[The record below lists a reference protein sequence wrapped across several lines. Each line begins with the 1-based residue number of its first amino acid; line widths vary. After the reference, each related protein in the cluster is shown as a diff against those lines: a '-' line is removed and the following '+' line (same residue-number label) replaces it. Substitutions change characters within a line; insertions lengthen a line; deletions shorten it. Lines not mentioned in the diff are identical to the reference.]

1 MTTSPVDT
9 PPLYRYRP
17 PTQLRSLSVVMPA
30 HNEAENIGPVI
41 LDALEAAAA
50 VAERY
55 EVVVVDDGSTDA
67 TAAIVE
73 SMAAAYGDSV
83 RLIRNEHN
91 MGYGPTV
98 RRAWAAARMEW
109 VLFTDS
115 DRQFDLRQ
123 VADLVALADEADL
136 VTGWRRK
143 RQDPLL
149 RRINAKLFNIAARL
163 FFGTGVRDIDCA
175 FKLMRASALRQLD
188 LTANSAMVNTEL
200 LYQVRQH
207 GLRIAQLPVTHYP
220 RQFGEASGGDLKVI
234 ARAIGEFFAL
244 RRRFNQPEAKRLR
257 LCTWLVGVLALLA
270 GLATTAWAFAHH
282 VILAYGDAEAHLNI
296 AKRVVS
302 GLTPGLGQLGSVW
315 LPLPHLLMVPFVVT
329 DAMWRTGLAGA
340 AVGVPSLV
348 LLAVMSY
355 KLAYLLTGSIAA
367 SWLAPLVI
375 LANPNALYMAAT
387 PMTEVLLLAMVAT
400 SVYFLARWVLRG
412 DVASLVL
419 TGLFGSLAS
428 VSRYDGWALVVIEAV
443 AVLVMSAVRHR
454 TLRATE
460 GSLILFGVLAFSG
473 IAGWLLWNQLIFSDP
488 LYFAQSVYGSAE
500 QQQWFLQHGLLPTYH
515 NVGKSVVYWL
525 DDVRLIAGSTLSGLA
540 AVGLAALLVGCAR
553 HRSLRPVLLIAAA
566 ALSCFPFYILSLYTG
581 QASLILP
588 QFAPANVAYTMSNLR
603 YGVQALLPVAL
614 FVAYLAARRP
624 KVLVPLFVVAVLAQ
638 GAVMVGTQQVM
649 TYLDGTRGLSS
660 QTVSKGPD
668 SPYVEA
674 WMRQHYDGGLVLMD
688 DYRRP
693 MGLVESGVP
702 MQDFIGSGNKP
713 YWQES
718 LKDPALYAT
727 WIVLQQSSTDAV
739 WSGFSPE
746 SRAILADHFTVVYQH
761 GYIYVYKRRPPSV
774 EFVVKQGQH
783 LYLNGARW
791 NPVGVN
797 SYDLLAQS
805 QQTIDSRL
813 TQLAKGGE
821 NTVRTWC
828 FDKDGGISDAT
839 LAKLATTL
847 DTARSLGLRVICTLA
862 NALPDYGGEGR
873 FTPKGED
880 FFTSPTAQ
888 ARYRAQVQRVLNY
901 RDAAGVRLADNT
913 AVLAWDLLN
922 EPRGNPG
929 TPAGAVSAWTE
940 RMGEF
945 VDSLDQ
951 RHLVTIGAE
960 GFQADYPANTA
971 LAGPPGSD
979 FASLCGVPSI
989 TLCSAHLYPKYLPS
1003 LAGSEQIGR
1012 VVQAWRLAA
1021 DKLNK
1026 PMLLE
1031 EVGYSLS
1038 DGGTLTSRHA
1048 FYDNVARAVNNSDID
1063 GALLWN
1069 LGSKSDSG
1077 FTLAYGDYDSDRVLS
1092 AWSFIIHKNGTTHPP
1107 GGVPVKP

>member
-1 MTTSPVDT
+1 MTTLPVDT
-9 PPLYRYRP
+9 PPVYRYRP
-17 PTQLRSLSVVMPA
+17 PTRLRSLSVVMPA
-30 HNEAENIGPVI
+30 HNEAENIEPVI

-73 SMAAAYGDSV
+73 SMAANYGDSV

-91 MGYGPTV
+91 MGYGPTM

-115 DRQFDLRQ
+115 DRRFDLRQ
-123 VADLVALADEADL
+123 VADLVVLTDEADL

-143 RQDPLL
+143 RQDSLL
-149 RRINAKLFNIAARL
+149 RRINAKMFNIGGRL
-163 FFGTGVRDIDCA
+163 FFGTGVKDVDCA
-175 FKLMRASALRQLD
+175 FKLMRASALRQLE
-188 LTANSAMVNTEL
+188 LTANGAMVNTEL
-200 LYQVRQH
+200 LYQARQH
-207 GLRIAQLPVTHYP
+207 GLRIVQLPVTHYP

-234 ARAIGEFFAL
+234 IRAISEFFAL

-270 GLATTAWAFAHH
+270 GVATTAWAFAHH

-302 GLTPGLGQLGSVW
+302 GLTSGLGQLGSVW
-315 LPLPHLLMVPFVVT
+315 LPLPHLLMVPFVIN

-340 AVGVPSLV
+340 AVGIPSLV

-355 KLAYLLTGSIAA
+355 KLAYLLTGSIIA

-387 PMTEVLLLAMVAT
+387 PMTEMLLLAMVTT
-400 SVYFLARWVLRG
+400 SVYFLTRWVLRG
-412 DVASLVL
+412 DVVSLVL

-428 VSRYDGWALVVIEAV
+428 LSRYDGWALVVIEAV
-443 AVLVMSAVRHR
+443 AVAVMAAVRHR
-454 TLRATE
+454 SLRAIE
-460 GSLILFGVLAFSG
+460 GEMVLFGVLAFSG
-473 IAGWLLWNQLIFSDP
+473 IVGWLLWNQLIFSDP
-488 LYFAQSVYGSAE
+488 LYFAKSVYGSAE

-515 NVGKSVVYWL
+515 NMGKSVVYWL
-525 DDVRLIAGSTLSGLA
+525 EDVRLIVGSPLSGLA
-540 AVGLAALLVGCAR
+540 AVGLGALLVRCTR

-566 ALSCFPFYILSLYTG
+566 ALSSFPFYILSLYTG

-588 QFAPANVAYTMSNLR
+588 EFAPAHAAYTMSNLR
-603 YGVQALLPVAL
+603 YGVQALLPIAL

-624 KVLVPLFVVAVLAQ
+624 KVLVPLFMVAVLAQ
-638 GAVMVGTQQVM
+638 GAVMVATQQVM
-649 TYLDGTRGLSS
+649 TYEDGTRGLSS
-660 QTVSKGPD
+660 QKVSKGPD

-693 MGLVESGVP
+693 IGLVESGVP
-702 MQDFIGSGNKP
+702 MQDFIGTGNKP

-718 LKDPALYAT
+718 LGDPAQYAT
-727 WIVLQQSSTDAV
+727 WIVLQQASTDAV
-739 WSGFSPE
+739 WSGLSPV
-746 SRAILADHFTVVYQH
+746 SRGILADHFTVVYH
-761 GYIYVYKRRPPSV
+761 RDNIYVYKRRPASV
-774 EFVVKQGQH
+774 GFVVKQGQH

-813 TQLAKGGE
+813 AHLAQGGE

-828 FDKDGGISDAT
+828 FDKDGGMSDAT

-847 DTARSLGLRVICTLA
+847 DTARSLGLRIICTLA
-862 NALPDYGGEGR
+862 NALPDYGGEGY
-873 FTPKGED
+873 FTPKGQN

-888 ARYRAQVQRVLNY
+888 ARYRAQVQRVLDY
-901 RDAAGVRLADNT
+901 RDAAGVRLANNP

-922 EPRGNPG
+922 EPRSLPG
-929 TPAGAVSAWTE
+929 SPVGAVSAWTE
-940 RMGEF
+940 QMGEF
-945 VDSLDQ
+945 VSSLDQ

-960 GFQADYPANTA
+960 GFQVGYPANMA
-971 LAGPPGSD
+971 LAGLPGSD
-979 FASLCGVPSI
+979 FASLCGLSAI
-989 TLCSAHLYPKYLPS
+989 TLCSVHLYPQYLPGP
-1003 LAGSEQIGR
+1003 ANSEQIGR

-1021 DKLNK
+1021 NELDKPVLI
-1026 PMLLE
+1026 E

-1038 DGGTLTSRHA
+1038 DGGTLTGRHA

-1069 LGSKSDSG
+1069 LGSKADNG
-1077 FTLAYGDYDSDRVLS
+1077 FTVAYGDYDSDRVLS
-1092 AWSFIIHKNGTTHPP
+1092 AWGFIIHKNGTIYRPR
-1107 GGVPVKP
+1107 GVPAKS